1 MTIFFETRECFGR
14 RSSMKNEILE
24 EIWKARETIEKSE
37 NGDMGKVFEKARENT
52 QASERRKY
60 LGHARK
66 KRATEA

>member
-1 MTIFFETRECFGR
+1 
-14 RSSMKNEILE
+14 MKNEILE